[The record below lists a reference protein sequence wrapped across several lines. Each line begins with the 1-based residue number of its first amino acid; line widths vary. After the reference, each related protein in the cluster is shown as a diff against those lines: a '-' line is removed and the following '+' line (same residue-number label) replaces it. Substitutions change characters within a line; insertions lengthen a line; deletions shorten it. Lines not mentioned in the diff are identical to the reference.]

1 MTEVHS
7 IPEKFTTIQYVTKD
21 GEKCT
26 ATKNNG
32 VVTVVGDKNGVRQI
46 PLNDFMKEF
55 VENLPK
61 VDLARTPNKDTVQFS
76 GQPEK
81 TSEET
86 PKTEVKEEAKEITE
100 DKPNHLK
107 KYLLTGAGALAV
119 IGTGLYFFGRGKWWS
134 KAAKNLE
141 TKGQELVDDARQT
154 LKNGGKK
161 EPVAE
166 PPKPEAPKTE
176 AVKPKSETSVT
187 EISEEEVIIT
197 GKPVHK
203 QPEIKTPKSPI
214 PQEEIG
220 QLPKDL
226 ETDVKKIATMG
237 KKMLDGRM
245 IVVDTKRGFSRHYYL
260 NADKT
265 KIQRV
270 EDFDYTRKGEVNFT
284 PDRIIEFDKQTG
296 QPSKIINRVDGM
308 EDVII
313 DLKPEAPSVTP
324 KKPEAPKPQ
333 QPKTEQ
339 PKVEQPKPET
349 PKQEAPKTET
359 VKPKA
364 ETSIHPKSPIPQ
376 EQIFEIPKDLEL
388 DGAKIIKNGKAEK
401 GGTIHGRRYTIK
413 SPDGKTD
420 LVYNIVPG
428 QRITQISEYAPN
440 SIAPF
445 RTFEIQHGQVRSITD
460 NTTGSIHKKFFEVKK
475 PETPQT
481 TSFTDI
487 LRETAQ
493 RSNQRSVQP
502 KTPKQGKT
510 ETAKPNN
517 KNEKPVEK
525 PAEQKTKREENIKQQ
540 EEFNRQQEELKR
552 QQDALARQQEEDT
565 NNVIIASAALADPA
579 ISGATRQVA
588 ETAER
593 VLKPEPIKV
602 PKEALEEL
610 AADLKLKPTEAV
622 EDGAQAAENLFGPK
636 AGDDLFAHN
645 PAKPKTTNVADEA
658 SDFTQTSKIE
668 YEEPKLTSYE
678 DDIDNILKDI
688 DPDGSLE
695 ADFNSHN
702 FGMDE
707 FDSGID
713 NMTSSIDD
721 LSGGF
726 DDFSEGFFG

>member
-134 KAAKNLE
+134 KAAQNVE
-141 TKGQELVDDARQT
+141 RKGQELVDDARQT

-197 GKPVHK
+197 GKPVKK

-296 QPSKIINRVDGM
+296 QPSKIINKIDGM
-308 EDVII
+308 EDVIT
-313 DLKPEAPSVTP
+313 DLKPEAPKVTP
-324 KKPEAPKPQ
+324 KTEKPKAETPKTEAPKS
-333 QPKTEQ
+333 
-339 PKVEQPKPET
+339 
-349 PKQEAPKTET
+349 ET

-388 DGAKIIKNGKAEK
+388 NVTQIIKNGKAEQ
-401 GGTIHGRRYTIK
+401 GRTIYGKRYTIK

-420 LVYNIVPG
+420 RVYNIVNG
-428 QRITQISEYAPN
+428 QQITHISEYAPN

-445 RTFEIQHGQVRSITD
+445 RSFEIQHGQVRSITD

-525 PAEQKTKREENIKQQ
+525 PAEQKTKQEENIKQQ
-540 EEFNRQQEELKR
+540 EEFNRQQEAIQR
-552 QQDALARQQEEDT
+552 QQDET
-565 NNVIIASAALADPA
+565 NNLITTAAVLADPA
-579 ISGATRQVA
+579 ISGSSGKIA
-588 ETAER
+588 EAAGQ

>member
-1 MTEVHS
+1 MTEIHS
-7 IPEKFTTIQYVTKD
+7 TPEQFTTIKYVTKD

-32 VVTVVGDKNGVRQI
+32 VVTVVGDKNGVRQV
-46 PLNDFMKEF
+46 PLNDFMKEL
-55 VENLPK
+55 VADLPQ
-61 VDLARTPNKDTVQFS
+61 VDLARTPKKDTVQFS

-81 TSEET
+81 TATEPETAKAEAAQETEE
-86 PKTEVKEEAKEITE
+86 
-100 DKPNHLK
+100 KPSHLK

-134 KAAKNLE
+134 KAAQNVE
-141 TKGQELVDDARQT
+141 RKGQELFDEATQHM
-154 LKNGGKK
+154 KNGGKN
-161 EPVAE
+161 EHIVE
-166 PPKPEAPKTE
+166 PPKAEAPKTE
-176 AVKPKSETSVT
+176 AVKPKSETPVT
-187 EISEEEVIIT
+187 EISEEEVVIT
-197 GKPVHK
+197 GKPVNK

-214 PQEEIG
+214 PKEEIG

-226 ETDVKKIATMG
+226 ETDVKKITAMG
-237 KKMLDGRM
+237 QSELGGKLVIVKTNDGF
-245 IVVDTKRGFSRHYYL
+245 TRHYYL

-265 KIQRV
+265 KIEKV
-270 EDFDYTRKGEVNFT
+270 KDFNILENGQIDFT
-284 PDRIIEFDKQTG
+284 PFRTIRFDKQTG
-296 QPSKIINRVDGM
+296 QPSKIINKIDGM
-308 EDVII
+308 EDVIT
-313 DLKPEAPSVTP
+313 DLKPEAPKATP
-324 KKPEAPKPQ
+324 KVEKPKAETPKTEAPKP
-333 QPKTEQ
+333 
-339 PKVEQPKPET
+339 
-349 PKQEAPKTET
+349 ET

-388 DGAKIIKNGKAEK
+388 DVTQIIKNGKAEQ
-401 GGTIHGRRYTIK
+401 GGTIYGKRYTIK

-420 LVYNIVPG
+420 RVYNIVNG
-428 QRITQISEYAPN
+428 QQITHISEYAPN

-445 RTFEIQHGQVRSITD
+445 RSFEIQHGQVRSITD

-525 PAEQKTKREENIKQQ
+525 PAEKKPEQKPQEDFAKQQ
-540 EEFNRQQEELKR
+540 EELNRQQEAIQR
-552 QQDALARQQEEDT
+552 QQDET
-565 NNVIIASAALADPA
+565 NNIIATTAVLADPA
-579 ISGATRQVA
+579 ISEASGRIA
-588 ETAER
+588 EAAGQA
-593 VLKPEPIKV
+593 LKPEPITI
-602 PKEALEEL
+602 PRQAFEDLAEEL
-610 AADLKLKPTEAV
+610 KFKPNEVA
-622 EDGAQAAENLFGPK
+622 EDAAQAAEDLFGPK
-636 AGDDLFAHN
+636 AGDELFAHN
-645 PAKPKTTNVADEA
+645 PVKPKSTSVTDEVT
-658 SDFTQTSKIE
+658 DFAETPKLE
-668 YEEPKLTSYE
+668 FEEPKLTSYE

-695 ADFNSHN
+695 ADFNSNN

-707 FDSGID
+707 FDSHID
-713 NMTSSIDD
+713 DITSS
-721 LSGGF
+721 F
-726 DDFSEGFFG
+726 DDFGGDFFG